1 MVSKFIRHTVSTLG
15 WVGLFF
21 LVAAMTCWAV
31 LEHYLS
37 VQSALELVG
46 FESREVWRDSLVGPF
61 LNAMAPGLTLSQ
73 AVAAT
78 IAVIEAVICLIICD
92 LITRIARLLE
102 YRRSVR
108 QQGQDAEAREAAYRA
123 IGYTVLLAAV
133 AVVLVPAVR
142 YDFDLFRL
150 RALAGAKG
158 MEFPEQVAE
167 LPRWPSV
174 ETDPLPYSIW
184 LAHAGAWGYM
194 AYTALACVALHYST
208 AKVGDNFSML
218 MGPIDTWVGDL
229 QNQDDAP
236 YPRAHGG
243 GGDQAPVAPPNV
255 GTDDFPVQQDPPDQP
270 RDERA
275 TPQHR
280 PHANEAVDVPEGD
293 GPGLLFPPPAAPKRD
308 EGAMPPGDVTERAAD
323 DAVGIGR
330 GEPSSEMTASV
341 GADEAAATNGHRRP
355 PTRSVA
361 LTTPTRRVIGGESGE
376 STTLAAALQAPDR
389 FVVETATRRIWLRS
403 FWTAL
408 HGESSSNGTGSQEE
422 TTQ

>member
-1 MVSKFIRHTVSTLG
+1 MAPIDS
-15 WVGLFF
+15 WVG
-21 LVAAMTCWAV
+21 
-31 LEHYLS
+31 E
-37 VQSALELVG
+37 
-46 FESREVWRDSLVGPF
+46 
-61 LNAMAPGLTLSQ
+61 
-73 AVAAT
+73 
-78 IAVIEAVICLIICD
+78 
-92 LITRIARLLE
+92 
-102 YRRSVR
+102 
-108 QQGQDAEAREAAYRA
+108 
-123 IGYTVLLAAV
+123 
-133 AVVLVPAVR
+133 
-142 YDFDLFRL
+142 
-150 RALAGAKG
+150 
-158 MEFPEQVAE
+158 
-167 LPRWPSV
+167 
-174 ETDPLPYSIW
+174 
-184 LAHAGAWGYM
+184 
-194 AYTALACVALHYST
+194 
-208 AKVGDNFSML
+208 
-218 MGPIDTWVGDL
+218 L

-236 YPRAHGG
+236 YPRPHGG
-243 GGDQAPVAPPNV
+243 GADQAPVAPPNLPT

-270 RDERA
+270 RDESA

-293 GPGLLFPPPAAPKRD
+293 EPGLLFPPPAAPKRD

-361 LTTPTRRVIGGESGE
+361 LTTPTLPVIGGESGE

-389 FVVETATRRIWLRS
+389 FVVDTGTRRIWLRS